1 MGPQKGHS
9 LFMDHRSK
17 PMLSHPKIPPAAL
30 ALGLAGL
37 LPFAACAAAVHA
49 LPPGWQGVALQA
61 LAGYGAVILS
71 FLGGVRWG
79 LVIRVPAEGALLPP
93 LLLSVVPSL
102 LWWAALLL
110 PTRAGLGL
118 LALGFI
124 AMLVSDWRATAAPAW
139 YRRLRLPLSAGA
151 VLALAAGLLK

>member
-1 MGPQKGHS
+1 
-9 LFMDHRSK
+9 
-17 PMLSHPKIPPAAL
+17 MLSYPMIPPAAL

-37 LPFAACAAAVHA
+37 LPFAACAAAAHA
-49 LPPGWQGVALQA
+49 LPPGQQDVAIQA

-79 LVIRVPAEGALLPP
+79 LVIRVPAEGTLFPR

-102 LWWAALLL
+102 ICWVSLLL
-110 PTRAGLGL
+110 PIRAGLGL
-118 LALGFI
+118 LAVGFVV
-124 AMLVSDWRATAAPAW
+124 MLVSDWRTTAAPAW

-151 VLALAAGLLK
+151 VLALASGLLV